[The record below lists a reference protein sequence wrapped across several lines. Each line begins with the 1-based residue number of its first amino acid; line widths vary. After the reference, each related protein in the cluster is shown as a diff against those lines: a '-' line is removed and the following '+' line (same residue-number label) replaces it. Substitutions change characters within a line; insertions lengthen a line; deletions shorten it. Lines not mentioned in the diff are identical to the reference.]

1 MDRLVTRKDMSDKV
15 LGRIAEALNNL
26 DVIEA
31 WKPSKIVVL
40 NSDVTAKKG
49 GLAYRVNLKIFGM
62 MKQ

>member
-1 MDRLVTRKDMSDKV
+1 MRLVTRKDISDKA
-15 LGRIAEALNNL
+15 LDRITEALNNL

-40 NSDVTAKKG
+40 NLDVTAKKG
-49 GLAYRVNLKIFGM
+49 GLAYRVNRKISGM

>member
-1 MDRLVTRKDMSDKV
+1 MRLVTRKDISDKA
-15 LGRIAEALNNL
+15 LGIIAEALNNL

-62 MKQ
+62 MNQ